1 MMGDATMLD
10 GRLHH
15 LIGGMQDEGML
26 LCFNGPFF
34 HEIIEALGT
43 AMRKCLETA
52 ELKKT
57 VLMDVFSVYIE
68 LTQNVKNYAALK
80 ARTETER
87 QEIGN
92 GAIIIGKSPEG
103 YWVSSRN
110 LVEKEDIPTLTERL
124 DKIAASSKQQLK
136 ALYKEQMRK
145 PPGPTGAGLGLIDIA
160 RRAARPLEYS
170 FTAAAGDH
178 CSFFR
183 IHVVI

>member
-1 MMGDATMLD
+1 MGDATMLD
-10 GRLHH
+10 GKLHH
-15 LIGGMQDEGML
+15 LMGGMQDEGML
-26 LCFNGPFF
+26 LCFNGPFS

-80 ARTETER
+80 AHSEARR
-87 QEIGN
+87 REIGN
-92 GAIIIGKSPEG
+92 GAIFIGKSPEG

-110 LVEKEDIPTLTERL
+110 LVEKEDIPNLKERL
-124 DKIAASSKQQLK
+124 DKISGSDRQQLK

-145 PPGPTGAGLGLIDIA
+145 QPSPTGAGLGLIDIA
-160 RRAARPLEYS
+160 RRAVKPLEYS
-170 FTAAAGDH
+170 FTAANDN

-183 IHVVI
+183 VHVVI

>member
-1 MMGDATMLD
+1 MLD
-10 GRLHH
+10 GKLHH
-15 LIGGMQDEGML
+15 LIGDMQDEGML

-43 AMRKCLETA
+43 AMRRCLETA

-80 ARTETER
+80 ARTEIER
-87 QEIGN
+87 HEIGN

-110 LVEKEDIPTLTERL
+110 LVEKEDISTLKDRL
-124 DKIAASSKQQLK
+124 DRIALSDKQQLK
-136 ALYKEQMRK
+136 ALYKDQMRK
-145 PPGPTGAGLGLIDIA
+145 PPSPTGGAGLGLIDIA
-160 RRAARPLEYS
+160 RRASKPLEYS
-170 FTAAAGDH
+170 FTAAGDH